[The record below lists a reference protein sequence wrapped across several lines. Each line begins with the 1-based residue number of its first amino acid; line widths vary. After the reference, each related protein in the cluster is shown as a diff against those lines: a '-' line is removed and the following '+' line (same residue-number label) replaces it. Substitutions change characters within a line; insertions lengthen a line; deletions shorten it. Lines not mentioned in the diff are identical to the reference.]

1 MNPPPYAMDKQA
13 LAKATDLC
21 VKCGLC
27 LPDCPTYRLSQ
38 HEAESPRGRL
48 ALIQAWSEERL
59 PDSQALQAHIHHC
72 LHCRS
77 CEAVCPAKVPFG
89 KIVDHFRSLTRASP
103 HTPPST
109 MRARLARWGLEKPVF
124 RNLAAP
130 WLGNAKEARINTGQA
145 MLPSAH
151 PRLKVGL
158 FTGCTGDWVDAK
170 TRDAILRLLHYLG
183 VEVYIPPKALCCGAI
198 DQHAGHMEKACLKWE
213 QTAAAFDWDH
223 LDAVVY
229 FASGCGTQLME
240 CAPGKKI
247 PKNRLMDISHFL
259 MTMIPTET
267 WPDLRPMNATAL
279 LHTPCTMR
287 NMLKEEGWPLQLL
300 ARIPQLQV
308 ITLPSKGNCCGAAGM
323 HMLEQP
329 ETAQRLRSSLLAQ
342 HQGKAIDM
350 LLTSNPGCAI
360 HFRQGMLRQVEVA
373 HPVTL
378 LARQLP

>member
-1 MNPPPYAMDKQA
+1 MDKKA

-59 PDSQALQAHIHHC
+59 PDSQALQSHIHHC

-77 CEAVCPAKVPFG
+77 CEAVCPAKVPYG
-89 KIVDHFRSLTRASP
+89 QIVDNFRSLTRTSP
-103 HTPPST
+103 HHPPST
-109 MRARLARWGLEKPVF
+109 MRARLAKWGLEKPVF
-124 RNLAAP
+124 RKLAAP
-130 WLGNAKEARINTGQA
+130 WLGNAKAAGASTGQQ
-145 MLPSAH
+145 MLSSVT

-158 FTGCTGDWVDAK
+158 FTGCTGDWLDAV
-170 TRDAILRLLHYLG
+170 TRDAILRLLHHLG
-183 VEVYIPPKALCCGAI
+183 VDVQIPPNALCCGAI
-198 DQHAGHMEKACLKWE
+198 DQHAGHMEKACLKSE
-213 QTAAAFDWDH
+213 QTLAAFDWDR

-229 FASGCGTQLME
+229 FASGCGAQLME
-240 CAPGKKI
+240 NISGSLLPV
-247 PKNRLMDISHFL
+247 NRFMDISHFL
-259 MTMIPTET
+259 MTMVPDEA
-267 WPDLRPMNATAL
+267 WPDLRPMNATVL

-287 NMLKEEGWPLQLL
+287 NMLKEDGWPVQLL
-300 ARIPQLQV
+300 ARIPQLHV
-308 ITLPSKGNCCGAAGM
+308 MALPSKGHCCGAAGM

-329 ETAQRLRSSLLAQ
+329 ETAHRLRSSVLAQ
-342 HQGKAIDM
+342 HKDTAIDM
-350 LLTSNPGCAI
+350 LLTSNPGCAM
-360 HFRQGMLRQVEVA
+360 HFRQGFPRQLEVA